1 MKYSTE
7 TFIKKAREIHG
18 DKYDYSKTD
27 LENKDEKGRII
38 IICPEHGEFFTRP
51 NTHLSGRECLYC
63 SGYNKK
69 TTEDFVKEAKQVH
82 GDKYDYSKTEYVN
95 SQTKVCIICPEHGE
109 FWQFPN
115 GHINGHGCPKCGRI
129 KRDKSCTKDIQY
141 VKQKCNEIFGDRY
154 NIVSNN
160 YTGIYCEIDVL
171 CKEHGIFKTTPNR
184 LMNGHGCPTC
194 GGNQKLTTEEFI
206 KRAKEVHGDKYD
218 YSKVDFKG
226 TDKKVCIICP
236 KHGEFWQFANGHL
249 IGRGCPHCKQS
260 SLEKEVRDF
269 LEKENIQFI
278 AQKRSKWLGKQS
290 LDFYLPEYNIAIECQ
305 GQQHFKPS
313 EYFGGNERY
322 LKTKELDLNKN
333 KICKEHNIEILYY
346 THCEEKY
353 EFELIK
359 DLETL
364 KNKIYAKNGYISKNQ
379 YLV

>member
-1 MKYSTE
+1 
-7 TFIKKAREIHG
+7 
-18 DKYDYSKTD
+18 
-27 LENKDEKGRII
+27 
-38 IICPEHGEFFTRP
+38 
-51 NTHLSGRECLYC
+51 
-63 SGYNKK
+63 
-69 TTEDFVKEAKQVH
+69 
-82 GDKYDYSKTEYVN
+82 
-95 SQTKVCIICPEHGE
+95 
-109 FWQFPN
+109 
-115 GHINGHGCPKCGRI
+115 
-129 KRDKSCTKDIQY
+129 
-141 VKQKCNEIFGDRY
+141 
-154 NIVSNN
+154 
-160 YTGIYCEIDVL
+160 
-171 CKEHGIFKTTPNR
+171 
-184 LMNGHGCPTC
+184 MNGHGCPTC